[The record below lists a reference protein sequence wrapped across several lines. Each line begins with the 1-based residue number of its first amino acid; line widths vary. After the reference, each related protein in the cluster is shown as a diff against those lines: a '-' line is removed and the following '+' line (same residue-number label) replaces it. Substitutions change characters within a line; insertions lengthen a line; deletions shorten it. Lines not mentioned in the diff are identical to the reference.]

1 MATVYTLAH
10 HLVNERDP
18 LRAGVISALLER
30 VSIMEL
36 LPFSS
41 TGKLNIKVNRWKTLP
56 APAFRNLNESFTS
69 SIGTNEQL
77 EETVYVAGGNIDI
90 ERIYTEDQGQIVDP
104 RQDQIDKFMAATGY
118 MINDYF
124 INGDQATDP
133 KGFTGVRVRVGNL
146 AARQTVSA
154 AVAADGLD
162 VRASE
167 ANEHIFLDKVNESIH
182 KVEDGKADAALM
194 NTNSFLGFTSV
205 MRRLKLLDTTKDMFD
220 REVLSYKGVR
230 LIDMGPTL
238 AGALD
243 DSVQIITQTEAYT
256 GGGTADGT
264 SIFFVRFGRDAGEHL
279 HGIEMHPLRVTDIGL
294 LESGASKRTNIE
306 WPLGLAMFNPR
317 SIVRLRDISWQT

>member
-1 MATVYTLAH
+1 MATVYTLAQ
-10 HLVNERDP
+10 HLLTEKDA
-18 LRAGVISALLER
+18 LKAGIITSLLER
-30 VSIMEL
+30 VQVMEL
-36 LPFSS
+36 LPFTS

-56 APAFRNLNESFTS
+56 TPTFRNLNDSFDS
-69 SIGTNEQL
+69 SVGTNEQL

-90 ERIYTEDQGQIVDP
+90 ERLYTEDQGQIIDP
-104 RQDQIDKFMAATGY
+104 RQDQIDKFMAAVGY

-124 INGDQATDP
+124 INGDQAVDP
-133 KGFTGVRVRVGNL
+133 KGFTGVKIRVGNL
-146 AARQTVSA
+146 SSRQTVSA
-154 AVAADGLD
+154 AVAANGLD

-167 ANEHIFLDKVNESIH
+167 ANEHIFLDKVNDSIH
-182 KVEDGKADAALM
+182 RVEDGKADVALM
-194 NTNSFLGFTSV
+194 NTTSFLGFTSV
-205 MRRLKLLDTTKDMFD
+205 MRRLKLLDTTRDMFD
-220 REVLSYKGVR
+220 REILSYKGTR

-264 SIFFVRFGRDAGEHL
+264 SIYFVRFGRDAGEHL

-294 LESGASKRTNIE
+294 LENGAQKRTNIE

-317 SIVRLRDISWQT
+317 SIVRLRDVAWDT